1 MNNHLTE
8 TGTKD
13 KKSFDNEYFRLKMK
27 DYYNSGKGKLRCVAY
42 RMKKKYGKDNAD
54 IENIINDND
63 LDYNQKI
70 NKLKLF
76 HFNNKYN

>member
-1 MNNHLTE
+1 MDNLSD
-8 TGTKD
+8 TKRKVKGID
-13 KKSFDNEYFRLKMK
+13 SNEYFRQKMQ

-42 RMKKKYGKDNAD
+42 RMKKKYGDDNID
-54 IENIINDND
+54 IQNILNNND

-76 HFNNKYN
+76 HFNNKYNI